1 LPVSPWNNDPAHQA
15 VVRAFVDG
23 DPLDQAGGPLDVRTV
38 VAGIPTQVKDAFLFE
53 EVPWDR
59 FPEGVSV
66 RRNME
71 RLRLGHDGRG
81 PLSMLIGLCANDM
94 RAAVAP
100 AVPFLIRIGTD
111 RRASHRAEALAVTAE
126 VARMQH
132 QGVCTRS
139 DILRFRSDDEWFFE
153 VTGYLQNWSVQAARD
168 AIAADTDLLLPLLD
182 DRNPEVRIAAAYVLA
197 AASSR
202 AHGIFAVLHAR
213 LLAEHDP
220 AVRAGLV
227 LAIAQLAR
235 AHSDSPTV
243 GWMQACWT
251 DPARP
256 PEVRVSAALGWMC
269 LTDLPAPDELRF
281 MLHHFANPQ
290 MAALMAPLPW
300 MRAAEN
306 TNGSGLQ
313 RCVSTMLRPEP
324 KNTGTTPGP
333 DHLGRHRSPPEEPDL
348 TDLRPAMTMAMRHL
362 MTSLAS

>member
-1 LPVSPWNNDPAHQA
+1 MSPWINEPAHQA

-38 VAGIPTQVKDAFLFE
+38 VADIPTQVKDAFLLD

-59 FPEGVSV
+59 FPEGDSV
-66 RRNME
+66 RRNMD
-71 RLRLGHDGRG
+71 RLRLSHDARG

-111 RRASHRAEALAVTAE
+111 RRARHRSHRAEALAVTAE
-126 VARMQH
+126 AARMQH

-139 DILRFRSDDEWFFE
+139 DMLRFRSDDEWFFE

-182 DRNPEVRIAAAYVLA
+182 DRNSEVRIAAAYVLA

-202 AHGIFAVLHAR
+202 AQDILAVLHAR
-213 LLAEHDP
+213 LHAEHDP
-220 AVRAGLV
+220 TVRAGMV

-235 AHSDSPTV
+235 AHADTPTV

-281 MLHHFANPQ
+281 MLHDSANHK

-306 TNGSGLQ
+306 TNGNGLQ
-313 RCVSTMLRPEP
+313 RCVSTMLGLD
-324 KNTGTTPGP
+324 KS
-333 DHLGRHRSPPEEPDL
+333 DAEERWDDPW
-348 TDLRPAMTMAMRHL
+348 AEA
-362 MTSLAS
+362 ASN